1 MTERIDWWSVQDNS
15 LEINIFYPVHAS
27 ICNYTPRIHWMMLDV
42 KDHLR
47 AVTSFLGKVCLFAI
61 DREETAD
68 RKQTHR
74 HTLPVLWQQ
83 DTLCRKK
90 HKTFL
95 KHPQIYPIRKK
106 KKKRLYRDRTLKS
119 QKNAGWESKSKL
131 HPKQGQLQSWIRWLG
146 DFAQSARVPAA
157 VPPHVQDF
165 RFSFA
170 DLDEAPAS
178 PFLQPVGV
186 ALNDRPC
193 PHRVSWVSATWSR
206 SVQESGRVRQG

>member
-106 KKKRLYRDRTLKS
+106 KKTPLSWPDSKITEKRRLGIQVQTPSKTRAASKPDQMARGLCPVRTGACGCS
-119 QKNAGWESKSKL
+119 SPCAGL
-131 HPKQGQLQSWIRWLG
+131 
-146 DFAQSARVPAA
+146 
-157 VPPHVQDF
+157 
-165 RFSFA
+165 
-170 DLDEAPAS
+170 
-178 PFLQPVGV
+178 
-186 ALNDRPC
+186 
-193 PHRVSWVSATWSR
+193 
-206 SVQESGRVRQG
+206 